1 MPIALQT
8 ALTGQTDYAVRMTF
22 ENSTTQV
29 AGSPFA
35 APEFLPGL
43 YRANP
48 AQTDVFADGL
58 YRLEFIKGGAP
69 LSPPVYD
76 TYQLRGGQ
84 EAALAPV
91 TTDAASRAAS
101 QNDLSLIAT
110 TAQVNAARDAVIA
123 APAFTTGDRA
133 TLTAL
138 STRASEERLI
148 NLETVARDATAA
160 TYRATGFATPAQVT
174 AVTTAVNNARD
185 NVNANTN
192 TARDTIISTPAF
204 TTDDR
209 ATLDGIATR
218 ASEVRLANLET
229 VARDSTASTY
239 RATGFSTPAQVTA
252 VTTAVNNAR
261 DAVITQGNNA
271 WITATGFATVNPDN
285 LTLSRLGG
293 LLTGDFTRFTTT
305 ALSNAPAG
313 GGSSGGLT
321 TEQNTQL
328 FAIPTNPLLASNY
341 VAPNNAGISAIGTA
355 VAAIPTTPLLAS
367 AYTAPDNASAQSAAQ
382 SAATIE
388 SRLTSTRAAKL
399 DTVALTSNLTT
410 TQNAILTQ
418 GNDAWTTATAAELG
432 LPAIAT
438 AIAAIPIQTL
448 ASGDPALIATAV
460 KATLDAQLNKIID
473 LEEADVVKTLTT
485 YVKNRRGT
493 QTALFPSKT
502 VSASGDNVSI
512 RQF

>member
-1 MPIALQT
+1 MSP
-8 ALTGQTDYAVRMTF
+8 

-48 AQTDVFADGL
+48 AQTDVFGDGL
-58 YRLEFIKGGAP
+58 YRLEFIKGGAS

-133 TLTAL
+133 TL
-138 STRASEERLI
+138 
-148 NLETVARDATAA
+148 
-160 TYRATGFATPAQVT
+160 
-174 AVTTAVNNARD
+174 NA
-185 NVNANTN
+185 
-192 TARDTIISTPAF
+192 IS
-204 TTDDR
+204 
-209 ATLDGIATR
+209 TR

-229 VARDSTASTY
+229 VARDSTAATY
-239 RATGFSTPAQVTA
+239 R
-252 VTTAVNNAR
+252 
-261 DAVITQGNNA
+261 
-271 WITATGFATVNPDN
+271 
-285 LTLSRLGG
+285 
-293 LLTGDFTRFTTT
+293 
-305 ALSNAPAG
+305 
-313 GGSSGGLT
+313 GLT

-328 FAIPTNPLLASNY
+328 LSIPTNPLLASNY
-341 VAPNNAGISAIGTA
+341 VAPNNAGIASLGTA

-367 AYTAPDNASAQSAAQ
+367 AYVAPDNATIIAAAQ

-388 SRLTSTRAAKL
+388 SRLTSDRAAKL

-410 TQNAILTQ
+410 TQNAIINQ
-418 GNDAWTTATAAELG
+418 GNDAWTTATAAGLG
-432 LPAIAT
+432 LPAITTALT
-438 AIAAIPIQTL
+438 AIPTQTL

-460 KATLDAQLNKIID
+460 KAALDAQLNKIID

-493 QTALFPSKT
+493 QTAMFPSKT
-502 VSASGDNVSI
+502 VAATGDNVSI
-512 RQF
+512 RQL